1 MKKQKFKYRNANKQ
15 KGIILTSID
24 GGPSLFRIYGKNYS
38 FKDYEILHQD
48 IQVQI
53 LDDSAEFLESMDGET
68 FVLDYSRKILGQDA
82 KYNRTKKNKAKK
94 SKR

>member
-15 KGIILTSID
+15 KGIILRSID
-24 GGPSLFRIYGKNYS
+24 GGPSLFRIYGKNHS

-68 FVLDYSRKILGQDA
+68 FVLDYSRKVLGQDA
-82 KYNRTKKNKAKK
+82 KHNRTKKKKAKK